1 MIVSRFTAR
10 SKYFLER
17 VLQRGIWHQ
26 VLVMAALIVLVA
38 VLGGATVWFFGSEF
52 ESLGAAVWWSFL
64 RLTDPGYL
72 GDDEGALMRSVST
85 VVTVLGY
92 VLFMG
97 SLIAIMT
104 QWLARAMRQ
113 LESGT
118 TPIAI
123 NGHILI
129 LGWTNRT
136 PEIIEQIVSSRGR
149 LKRFLRKQGS
159 SSLKIVVLAESVSL
173 ELTQQLRER
182 IGSRMTTA
190 HVIFRSG
197 SSLKIEHLR
206 RVDLGHSAAVIVPG
220 ADFEIGGWELG
231 DTRVIKTLM
240 SITRFVA
247 KSDMPVAP
255 SVVAE
260 LFDSAKIPI
269 ARSTMTDD
277 LEIIASGH
285 VIGGMIAQT
294 IRNPGL
300 SRVYDHLFSR
310 AEPESLYLRNCE
322 DLEGYRLLEIL
333 PFFDGAV
340 PVGVVRIGAD
350 GSRRSLLNV
359 PGLKIEADD
368 LIVFVAPDFD
378 SCIPKRVVGTTAVN
392 EIAVETPRGS
402 ANYRV
407 LVLGWS
413 HKIFSLVQEFGGFS
427 AETFQIDIFS
437 RVSEAARQ
445 RAFDEIE
452 FDRNRIRVRHLVG
465 DYTVADTLRKLN
477 FDSYDSLV
485 FMASDN
491 LDTAEQADARTVL
504 AYVLTKDLL
513 RSMKSMPQL
522 LLELMDGENAHLFD
536 DESAETIISPRVLS
550 HLLAQ
555 IAMRRE
561 LAVVYNE
568 LFGPRGADIVFRSP
582 SDYGAAAGE
591 PFSSLRDAGAM
602 RGDIVLGYLKGD
614 YEGGTTGV
622 ELCIRRDSKIT
633 LAQHDLLVVI
643 VPPARI

>member
-1 MIVSRFTAR
+1 MILSRFAAR

-38 VLGGATVWFFGSEF
+38 VLGGATVWAFTAEF
-52 ESLGAAVWWSFL
+52 ESFGAAVWWSFL

-72 GDDEGALMRSVST
+72 GDDEGAIMRTVST

-104 QWLARAMRQ
+104 QWLAKTMRQ

-118 TPIAI
+118 TPIAL

-136 PEIIEQIVSSRGR
+136 PEIIEQVVSSRGR

-159 SSLKIVVLAESVSL
+159 GSLKIVVLAESVSL

-182 IGSRMTTA
+182 IGSRATTA

-197 SSLKIEHLR
+197 SSLKLEHLR

-240 SITRFVA
+240 SITRFIDQ
-247 KSDMPVAP
+247 SDNPIEP
-255 SVVAE
+255 SIVAE

-269 ARSTMTDD
+269 ARSTMSAD
-277 LEIIASGH
+277 LEIIASGN
-285 VIGGMIAQT
+285 VIGGMIAQG

-300 SRVYDHLFSR
+300 SRIYDHLFSR
-310 AEPESLYLRNCE
+310 VEPESLYLRSCP
-322 DLEGYRLLEIL
+322 DLTGRELIEIL
-333 PFFDGAV
+333 PLFNVAV
-340 PVGVVRIGAD
+340 PIGVVRGEE
-350 GSRRSLLNV
+350 GGVRRSMLNI
-359 PGLKIEADD
+359 PGLRIEEGD
-368 LIVFVAPDFD
+368 LIVFVAPDFE
-378 SCIPKRVVGTTAVN
+378 SCVPNRDVPPAIPEPPPTEAKPRVTSHR
-392 EIAVETPRGS
+392 I
-402 ANYRV
+402 
-407 LVLGWS
+407 LVFGWS
-413 HKIFSLVQEFGGFS
+413 HKIFSLIEEFQGYS
-427 AETFQIDIFS
+427 AESFKIDIFS
-437 RVSEAARQ
+437 RVSEAARK
-445 RAFDEIE
+445 RAFDEME
-452 FDRNRIRVRHLVG
+452 FDTDRIQITHLVG
-465 DYTVADTLRKLN
+465 DYTVAATLRKLD
-477 FDSYDSLV
+477 FDGYESLV

-513 RSMKSMPQL
+513 RKSPTMPQL

-536 DESAETIISPRVLS
+536 DASAETIISPRVLS

-568 LFGPRGADIVFRSP
+568 LFGPQGADIVFRAP
-582 SDYGAAAGE
+582 AEYGCQDGE
-591 PFSSLRDAGAM
+591 PFSRAQMLGAAH
-602 RGDIVLGYLKGD
+602 GEIVLGRLSGSHAS
-614 YEGGTTGV
+614 GGTGV
-622 ELCIRRDSKIT
+622 ELCIERDALKSVSSSDRLVA
-633 LAQHDLLVVI
+633 LAA
-643 VPPARI
+643 P